1 MALLQELGKVVFGTD
16 AVTDAIN
23 NGKIKLVIVACDAA
37 ERTRNNFKFICNK
50 NKIPIYEFETIEK
63 ISKYIGKNNKAVI
76 VVKDEN
82 FAKEIIKKIDGGEI
96 IG

>member
-1 MALLQELGKVVFGTD
+1 MLQELGKVVFGTD

-37 ERTRNNFKFICNK
+37 ERTRNNFKFICKK

-76 VVKDEN
+76 GIKDIN
-82 FAKEIIKKIDGGEI
+82 FSNQIIKNINGGDLL
-96 IG
+96 

>member
-1 MALLQELGKVVFGTD
+1 MLQELGKVVFGTD

-50 NKIPIYEFETIEK
+50 NKIPIYEFETIKK

-76 VVKDEN
+76 GIKDIN
-82 FAKEIIKKIDGGEI
+82 FSNQIIKNINGGDLL
-96 IG
+96 